1 MEHTRKSSLQLVD
14 GKAINLNKNKFS
26 QKLSETVTY

>member
-1 MEHTRKSSLQLVD
+1 MEHTRKSSPVS